1 MNKPL
6 PSDTPESAPAPN
18 ITPRHQPGKP
28 STGERCMGWLLL
40 VWPVAGAVAVTSTS
54 ATIMPQLNCWDYLI
68 WLAPLAFSVAV
79 ALLSTVFPGYPAAW
93 GLCALGD
100 IAERRGVPRY
110 IVWPVVVLLLA
121 GLGTWLLGSVSG
133 SWQVVEP
140 EIVPTCFIIL
150 TIGALWGLLYLGR
163 ALVPSV
169 PVLRGIYVATLV
181 VNVGF
186 ALTALMNWHSGAL
199 KSDYLFVQKN
209 SGWAR
214 MYNPLLPQGGNS
226 MSTYTT
232 PAQDS
237 AANLAL
243 LQAMLECPPPEGT
256 QIRGRIGY
264 ANTEMLLFTSI
275 APETL
280 ERWLA
285 EQFSTCTWQKMPAHL
300 AFHIMGH
307 EYLPSSCTDC
317 RYTRLPNAGGAQR
330 YLIHNDNTG
339 EFIFLRIPGPF
350 ADTLLSK

>member
-1 MNKPL
+1 
-6 PSDTPESAPAPN
+6 
-18 ITPRHQPGKP
+18 
-28 STGERCMGWLLL
+28 MGWLLL

-68 WLAPLAFSVAV
+68 WLAPLVFSVAV
-79 ALLSTVFPGYPAAW
+79 ALVSTLIPGYMMAW

-100 IAERRGVPRY
+100 AAERRGVPRC

-121 GLGTWLLGSVSG
+121 ALGSWLLGSVSG

-199 KSDYLFVQKN
+199 KSDYIFVQKN

-214 MYNPLLPQGGNS
+214 MYNPLLPQGVNT
-226 MSTYTT
+226 MLVYTD
-232 PAQDS
+232 PAQD
-237 AANLAL
+237 AATNHAL
-243 LQAMLECPPPEGT
+243 LQAMLECPPPDGM

-264 ANTEMLLFTSI
+264 TNTEMILFTHI
-275 APETL
+275 APEAL
-280 ERWLA
+280 ERWFA

-307 EYLPSSCTDC
+307 EYLPAACTDC

-330 YLIHNDNTG
+330 YLVHDLSSG

-350 ADTLLSK
+350 ADKLLPG